1 MPDAD
6 PEHSLAGPLQGP
18 VQPLSHADLHFL
30 TEAAGYLEHPSFLI
44 RLANLVGKP
53 AEALLSALPTI
64 AHRVVNRATTAA
76 LNAALSWALRTL
88 PSGKAIGEA
97 DAQQAD
103 AAPEASLGLSPR
115 LHTALA
121 ATTGAVGGLF
131 GLSGLA
137 VEIPAT
143 VTVMLRS
150 IAATAAREGANLD
163 DPATRLECLAVLNL
177 GSPAVDEME
186 SAYFTSRIGM
196 ALAVR
201 ESAQF
206 VTRHTAREVA
216 DAVARGTAPAL
227 VRLLGQ
233 IASRFEVVLSEKLAL
248 QAVPLAG
255 AVSGALINAAFT
267 DHFNLV
273 AHYHFGI
280 LRLEAQHGREQVR
293 AAYEAARKK

>member
-1 MPDAD
+1 MLHPDPDHSSAEAQLPGKLLSQAD
-6 PEHSLAGPLQGP
+6 S
-18 VQPLSHADLHFL
+18 HFL
-30 TEAAGYLEHPSFLI
+30 AEAAAYLEHPTLLI

-53 AEALLSALPTI
+53 AEALLSVLPAKAHQI
-64 AHRVVNRATTAA
+64 ANKATMSA
-76 LNAALSWALRTL
+76 LNVALNWALRTL
-88 PSGKAIGEA
+88 PAGKAAGDEIPEPHA
-97 DAQQAD
+97 SP
-103 AAPEASLGLSPR
+103 PEAALVLSPR

-150 IAATAAREGANLD
+150 IAATAARAGANLD

-177 GSPAVDEME
+177 GSPAVEEME

-196 ALAVR
+196 ALAVH

-233 IASRFEVVLSEKLAL
+233 IASRFEIVLSEKVAA

-255 AVSGALINAAFT
+255 SVSGALINAAFT
-267 DHFNLV
+267 DHFNIV
-273 AHYHFGI
+273 ARYHFGI
-280 LRLEAQHGREQVR
+280 LRLEAEHGREAVR
-293 AAYEAARKK
+293 AAYEAGRKK